1 MPSGYRRQAS
11 ETEALRLHNILNNA
25 LIEGIGSSGTVVSS
39 ASTKEIKTGGIIGE
53 VINTAN
59 ASHYLG
65 WITNEGEIVVNM
77 FAVSGL
83 RQYAGGIVGMSRGLS
98 YELAEG
104 FGEWTN
110 FGLLNFSAAGTN
122 DIYAAGVAVCGHS
135 EAAELVCLYNESGFE
150 PGNYNYLNYA
160 ALVYDI
166 SGSGFTLSQSAN
178 YANYDIGADADFRGV
193 YFNPNV
199 SAPVLLRFV
208 ENKGNI
214 TYHDLTINREVSI
227 AAITLKENASFLN
240 VYNTGMISLYNIT
253 NNTSSSSL

>member
-1 MPSGYRRQAS
+1 MDEFRSFELFGRR
-11 ETEALRLHNILNNA
+11 
-25 LIEGIGSSGTVVSS
+25 
-39 ASTKEIKTGGIIGE
+39 
-53 VINTAN
+53 
-59 ASHYLG
+59 
-65 WITNEGEIVVNM
+65 
-77 FAVSGL
+77 
-83 RQYAGGIVGMSRGLS
+83 
-98 YELAEG
+98 
-104 FGEWTN
+104 
-110 FGLLNFSAAGTN
+110 TN

-253 NNTSSSSL
+253 NNTSSSSLWIAGIAKTLSANRYMKNCLNEGDIILANYVTRDTTAFTGNAYLSGLVNVNHAGDLQDQYESTRPVANLGIINCVNYGDLKSAYITSVYGVKGRVNIFAGGA